1 VIVHERFSSFAKP
14 VKGTHAENGEL
25 PWLRRNRNRLH
36 LNQQR

>member
-1 VIVHERFSSFAKP
+1 VIVHGRFSSFGQP
-14 VKGTHAENGEL
+14 VKGAHDEKGEL